1 MAQRH
6 KMRKQTKDD
15 EDVLEG
21 YVVSEVKAFAKSR
34 GFTHRK
40 VVYAGRR
47 GAPDDWFF
55 APNRTLIIIEFK
67 KHGKE
72 PTAQQWRELKRL
84 QEMGFDAHY
93 IDNIEDG
100 KALFKWHSHD
110 LI

>member
-55 APNRTLIIIEFK
+55 AP
-67 KHGKE
+67 
-72 PTAQQWRELKRL
+72 TAQQWRELKRL